1 MSEVNY
7 TEQNPW
13 ILPSG
18 RKLWR
23 HSNGEGCVLEFNM
36 YGKIVQLYV
45 PDAQYRDFTSRLI
58 SLNTG
63 EDIQLHSPILIWNT
77 SNYLF
82 DSAKEISEPFT
93 ETEFLTDSQLQIK
106 LDSFL
111 INNSFSNDFIGKD
124 GTNSIITSLEN
135 LPGTGI
141 YGKAASYARTLIP
154 TGLSPCNL
162 PNLYELT
169 VVWLESDNI
178 DFIDPTVNEYSS
190 TKLGSPNRFSNY
202 DLWSC
207 TEVQYT
213 ASDTPRFFGI
223 MFNRYG
229 YISYSGRNYPYR
241 VLPVLELSI
250 IDPNA
255 PKTKLITKVVVVDKG
270 EAYETK
276 GVSLGESEVL
286 TTLTSLVQEY
296 QNTYDELNQKVTALE
311 TKYNQGRVKIVESM
325 MELKNNPEE
334 NLLYINDEVKAIVDD
349 GSGII
354 PKAYISNGNE
364 VTLKEVER
372 KEEDPDDG
380 NEYIGYVNKKE
391 WVEGSFTFEVNK
403 TISGIDNQVYCGY
416 DTNHGLGITM
426 GSTSIPGFK
435 TLAFGADSSQP
446 NTPIAIYIY
455 FAEEEPYSSWGGKK
469 LKITNLNKGTSM
481 TTTTTVYPGD
491 GGGQMIC
498 LPQDAADYSAILTI
512 MNPTWSEEDRTFNI
526 KIEAVE

>member
-1 MSEVNY
+1 MSETNY

-13 ILPSG
+13 LLPSG

-23 HSNGEGCVLEFNM
+23 HPNEEGCVLEFNM

-45 PDAQYRDFTSRLI
+45 PDAKYRDFTSKLI
-58 SLNTG
+58 SLNDG
-63 EDIQLHSPILIWNT
+63 AYVQLHSPILIWNA

-82 DSAKEISEPFT
+82 DQAKEISEPFT

-154 TGLSPCNL
+154 TGLSSCNL

-169 VVWLESDNI
+169 VIWLESDNI

-190 TKLGSPNRFSNY
+190 TKLGNPNRFSNY

-223 MFNRYG
+223 EFNRYG
-229 YISYSGRNYPYR
+229 HISYSARNTPYR

-250 IDPNA
+250 KDT
-255 PKTKLITKVVVVDKG
+255 PKNKLITRIVVKKDG
-270 EAYETK
+270 IAYKFK
-276 GVSLGESEVL
+276 GVSLSNSNASTILDNLISDYTE
-286 TTLTSLVQEY
+286 QY
-296 QNTYDELNQKVTALE
+296 NNLNAQITALE
-311 TKYNQGRVKIVESM
+311 NQLELGQVKFVTDMTTLNTEP
-325 MELKNNPEE
+325 LVNTLYVNN
-334 NLLYINDEVKAIVDD
+334 EVVGIVDD

-354 PKAYISNGNE
+354 PQVYLADGSS
-364 VTLKEVER
+364 VSLKEVER

-380 NEYIGYVNKKE
+380 NEYIGYVNK
-391 WVEGSFTFEVNK
+391 VEFSVVGIPILEV
-403 TISGIDNQVYCGY
+403 Q
-416 DTNHGLGITM
+416 
-426 GSTSIPGFK
+426 
-435 TLAFGADSSQP
+435 GADTGAQVIGNELAVTDSTNDIS
-446 NTPIAIYIY
+446 YIY
-455 FAEEEPYSSWGGKK
+455 QYVDSHIDIGIKLTSSLASSILNINSTNFSSSA
-469 LKITNLNKGTSM
+469 LKITRLDTGSHIIVNATNYNDTEYM
-481 TTTTTVYPGD
+481 WE
-491 GGGQMIC
+491 
-498 LPQDAADYSAILTI
+498 
-512 MNPTWSEEDRTFNI
+512 NSEESFLTSEDIGKTIQFR
-526 KIEAVE
+526 IERNS

>member
-13 ILPSG
+13 LLPSG

-23 HSNGEGCVLEFNM
+23 HPNGEGCVLEFNM

-45 PDAQYRDFTSRLI
+45 PDAEYRDFSSSKIL
-58 SLNTG
+58 SLNESGTM
-63 EDIQLHSPILIWNT
+63 QLHSPILIWNQ
-77 SNYLF
+77 SGYLLET
-82 DSAKEISEPFT
+82 DKPYTESFT
-93 ETEFLTDSQLQIK
+93 ETEFLTDSQLQSK

-111 INNSFSNDFIGKD
+111 INNTFSNDFTGKD
-124 GTNSIITSLEN
+124 GTDSIISSLEN
-135 LPGTGI
+135 LTGPGI
-141 YGKAASYARTLIP
+141 YGKAASYSRTLVP

-162 PNLYELT
+162 PNIYELA
-169 VVWLESDNI
+169 VIWLESDNI
-178 DFIDPTVNEYSS
+178 DSIDPTVNEYTS
-190 TKLGSPNRFSNY
+190 TRLGSPNRFGNY
-202 DLWSC
+202 DLWCCS
-207 TEVQYT
+207 EVQYT
-213 ASDTPRFFGI
+213 SSDVSYFFGVD
-223 MFNRYG
+223 FNRYG
-229 YISYSGRNYPYR
+229 YLSYSFRDSPNK

-276 GVSLGESEVL
+276 VVSLGESEVL

-354 PKAYISNGNE
+354 PKAYISDGSE

-380 NEYIGYVNKKE
+380 NEYIGYVNKA
-391 WVEGSFTFEVNK
+391 EV
-403 TISGIDNQVYCGY
+403 
-416 DTNHGLGITM
+416 
-426 GSTSIPGFK
+426 
-435 TLAFGADSSQP
+435 A
-446 NTPIAIYIY
+446 
-455 FAEEEPYSSWGGKK
+455 
-469 LKITNLNKGTSM
+469 
-481 TTTTTVYPGD
+481 
-491 GGGQMIC
+491 
-498 LPQDAADYSAILTI
+498 
-512 MNPTWSEEDRTFNI
+512 
-526 KIEAVE
+526 